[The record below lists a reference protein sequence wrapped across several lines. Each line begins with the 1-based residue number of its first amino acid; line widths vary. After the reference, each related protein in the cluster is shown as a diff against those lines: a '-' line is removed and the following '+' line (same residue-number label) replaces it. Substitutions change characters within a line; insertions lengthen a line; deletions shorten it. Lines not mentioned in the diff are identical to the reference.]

1 MPTAAKYS
9 FTIIQG
15 ATLDINIEYRDA
27 SGSLVNLTNYGA
39 KMQIRPNPG
48 SSTLYITLSSS
59 LQADRTGLNFSGSNN
74 STSPASGSIGL
85 YISAASSS
93 QLNFDLADYDLFIQS
108 GSYADKLLEGRIRID
123 KRVTT

>member
-27 SGSLVNLTNYGA
+27 SGSLVNFTNYGA

-123 KRVTT
+123 KRITT